1 MNISWIIGQLLGVVA
16 IILGIISYQVKTDK
30 KLLFVLMLN
39 GAVFA
44 VHYYLLGAMPAA
56 VMNTIGVVRNIVY
69 YGKDKKFY
77 NPVLIPAIFA
87 VIMGVMGLLS
97 WQGPESILVIAG
109 LVINTVCVSFKNPQN
124 IRKSILV
131 TSPMVLVYDAYAG
144 SIGGVIYEAMVVVSS
159 IIGII
164 RYKNKK

>member
-69 YGKDKKFY
+69 YRKDKKFY

-109 LVINTVCVSFKNPQN
+109 LVINTVCVSFKNLQN

>member
-56 VMNTIGVVRNIVY
+56 VMNVVGVVRNIVY
-69 YGKDKKFY
+69 SGKEKKFY
-77 NPVLIPAIFA
+77 HPVLIPALFA
-87 VIMGVMGLLS
+87 VIMGVMGTLS

-144 SIGGVIYEAMVVVSS
+144 SIGGVIYEAMVIVSS
-159 IIGII
+159 IIGIV
-164 RYKNKK
+164 RYKNK